1 VWRKVRKEDTAME
14 EVDTF
19 FTEFTQ
25 ENRDKAFSR
34 GEL

>member
-19 FTEFTQ
+19 AEFTQ
-25 ENRDKAFSR
+25 ENRDKAFSESER
-34 GEL
+34 